1 MSRTVHHVPARHRT
15 HPARWAAGLPGP
27 CTAHTLAELRY
38 SHGESARAEREGRRP
53 VPTFVVRT
61 FAAHTYPRA
70 LNAVLWSPYEST
82 ARAALHTFR
91 QTARKHLRAAP
102 PGTLL
107 AAAEDLDHPPTR
119 HRHRDLWEA

>member
-15 HPARWAAGLPGP
+15 HPPYWAAGLSGP
-27 CTAHTLAELRY
+27 CTAHTLPELRY
-38 SHGESARAEREGRRP
+38 SHAESARAEREGRRP
-53 VPTFVVRT
+53 VPTFV
-61 FAAHTYPRA
+61 AHIYPRA
-70 LNAVLWSPYEST
+70 LNADLWSPYEST

-91 QTARKHLRAAP
+91 QTAHKHFRAAP

-107 AAAEDLDHPPTR
+107 TAAEDLDHPPTR